1 MTSPYQIKNFSI
13 NSVAVQFN
21 DGSSVYIDKGSIL
34 QLEYKEGLFDKFV
47 TVTLNIMDT
56 TTRISNVL
64 MGMELFEVVFTDEQ
78 NGVKFEFTNN
88 STNGP
93 LYAYNIHSK
102 DVIDTGKS
110 FIVELCRKDA
120 VLSMQKRVC
129 KKYTEYDSQML
140 VGEIIGNELE
150 NTKKPVITDK
160 SVNKLSFIPPN
171 SRPLDIL
178 TWARNKFISQDQ
190 APNKKYYSAGY
201 LFYETYLSYN
211 YVSIDTLA
219 AQRNHKAV
227 FTTGTGVNT
236 VQDAYRIENPKFQN
250 SIDMIEN
257 FDRGFYSGQI
267 EFFDVV
273 NCTMTTRKYTLK
285 ELYPKWKKIAG
296 ADWMGPLNSPVMSAD
311 LEPKADN
318 QPQVESPYSTRNM
331 IVSYN
336 SDLFAQLDSSKEE
349 EASAFQETVLQ
360 SVSRLGIFTSQVL
373 TVTCSFGNM
382 FLHAADPIFIEFF
395 DSQGNLDT
403 NNSGR
408 YIIADLTHIYTRS
421 EDKFKTNLTLI
432 RDSFGL

>member
-1 MTSPYQIKNFSI
+1 MSNPYQIKNFSV
-13 NSVAVQFN
+13 NSVAVRFN
-21 DGSSVYIDKGSIL
+21 DGSAVYIDKGSIL
-34 QLEYKEGLFDKFV
+34 QLEYKEGLFDKFL

-64 MGMELFEVVFTDEQ
+64 VGMEMFEVVFTDEQ

-102 DVIDTGKS
+102 SVLDTGKS
-110 FIVELCRKDA
+110 FVVELCRKDA
-120 VLSMQKRVC
+120 ILSMQKRVC
-129 KKYTEYDSQML
+129 KKYKEYDSQRL
-140 VGEIIGNELE
+140 VGEIIGKELE
-150 NTKKPVITDK
+150 NTNKPVVSTK
-160 SVNKLSFIPPN
+160 SVNKLTFIPPN

-178 TWARNKFISQDQ
+178 TWARNKFISTDQ
-190 APNKKYYSAGY
+190 APSKQYNSAGY
-201 LFYETYLSYN
+201 LFYETYVAYN
-211 YVSIDTLA
+211 YVSVDTLA
-219 AQRNHKAV
+219 AQRNHKV
-227 FTTGTGVNT
+227 VLTTGTGTNGN
-236 VQDAYRIENPKFQN
+236 QDAFRIDNPEFQN
-250 SIDMIEN
+250 SIDMIQN

-267 EFFDVV
+267 EFFDIV

-296 ADWMGPLNSPVMSAD
+296 SEWMGSLNSPAMKDD
-311 LEPKADN
+311 LEPKGND
-318 QPQVESPYSTRNM
+318 QPQVESSYATRNM
-331 IVSYN
+331 IVAYN
-336 SDLFAQLDSSKEE
+336 SDLFASLDSSKEDD
-349 EASAFQETVLQ
+349 ASVFQETVLQ

-373 TVTCSFGNM
+373 TVTCTIGNM
-382 FLHAADPIFIEFF
+382 ALHAADPIFIEFF

-403 NNSGR
+403 NTSGR